1 MTIAT
6 AALTVR
12 SMGLAQSLPWIPKIP
27 WPGSG
32 GGSGR
37 RRRSPRGSRGGGG
50 EVVTGPWSASSR
62 TGPTRGAPLPQPP
75 SVMSNDHD
83 QAELDTLLD
92 KISANGM
99 DGLTADEKRRL
110 NELSK
115 RLRNR
120 K

>member
-1 MTIAT
+1 M
-6 AALTVR
+6 
-12 SMGLAQSLPWIPKIP
+12 
-27 WPGSG
+27 
-32 GGSGR
+32 GR
-37 RRRSPRGSRGGGG
+37 RPSRRDLVAVAHRCRPPPAARPR
-50 EVVTGPWSASSR
+50 TP
-62 TGPTRGAPLPQPP
+62 
-75 SVMSNDHD
+75 HD
-83 QAELDTLLD
+83 QAELDHLLD